1 MMQLIMHLMV
11 ILQQH
16 GMLIKFI
23 HPFKFNIKILFMNKI
38 YMVKIIVA
46 LCASLGAWSL
56 IDLTIVDMPLWKY
69 FIIEF
74 ILAFNVKIFTKMFPE
89 KT

>member
-1 MMQLIMHLMV
+1 
-11 ILQQH
+11 
-16 GMLIKFI
+16 
-23 HPFKFNIKILFMNKI
+23 
-38 YMVKIIVA
+38 MVKIIVA

-56 IDLTIVDMPLWKY
+56 IDLTIMDMPLWKY